1 MIARYGGSFY
11 VSQSNILQSGMHLHV
26 INMAKENNFPN
37 LWLNLNFQLEEKD
50 IYKKKKKNIYTPN
63 I

>member
-1 MIARYGGSFY
+1 VIARYGGSFY

-50 IYKKKKKNIYTPN
+50 IYKK
-63 I
+63 